1 MTFLLPD
8 AVAPSEI
15 MESNDQRELGLG
27 LLTMKLVE
35 INPDPEIS
43 RIPDDGIVRLNSV
56 DYIGN
61 LYIIDG
67 MSLPDKD
74 ATWTLGKKVLALFN
88 VDDNEAAET
97 IHVSMDLEDVVGGQQ
112 NVSISINGTD
122 VFRDTVTA
130 GENAIS
136 FDIPNPEDG
145 NIFMAVDIP
154 DAVSLLQL
162 GISDDPREL
171 GLMIKNIKFIAQ

>member
-1 MTFLLPD
+1 M
-8 AVAPSEI
+8 
-15 MESNDQRELGLG
+15 
-27 LLTMKLVE
+27 
-35 INPDPEIS
+35 
-43 RIPDDGIVRLNSV
+43 RLNSV

-97 IHVSMDLEDVVGGQQ
+97 IHVSMDLEDIVGGQQ

-130 GENAIS
+130 GEN
-136 FDIPNPEDG
+136 DIPNPEDG

>member
-1 MTFLLPD
+1 M
-8 AVAPSEI
+8 
-15 MESNDQRELGLG
+15 
-27 LLTMKLVE
+27 
-35 INPDPEIS
+35 
-43 RIPDDGIVRLNSV
+43 RLNSV

-97 IHVSMDLEDVVGGQQ
+97 IHVSMDLEDIVGGQQ

-162 GISDDPREL
+162 GISDDPSEF
-171 GLMIKNIKFIAQ
+171 GIFKKNINFIAK

>member
-136 FDIPNPEDG
+136 FDIPNSEDG